1 MSSAPPSRSWW
12 RALSVRLTVYYSAYF
27 VASILVLLGLA
38 YLFLASSL
46 QRKDREA
53 IQGELAEVTALHRA
67 RGLEAVR
74 ELLTSQEASG
84 TTEPFVVRVVA
95 PDGKP
100 LFLWKPAQLAA
111 IDPEELRQAR
121 VVPEREWSLVRM
133 PGHGAPSLEMT
144 SAPLADGG
152 RIEVGGST
160 GDREEVLRH
169 FRVATAV
176 AVVPVLV
183 LGIVGG
189 ALLATSALR
198 PIQQIVHAV
207 RVVIGGEMRVR
218 APIPRTGNELDE
230 LVLLF
235 NEMLDRIGALVN
247 GIRSVLDDV
256 AHELR
261 TPIMRMRGTAE
272 LSLRSQDPSEVRQAL
287 GEHIEELDQLLT
299 MLNTLMDIS
308 EAEAG
313 ALKLRAEPV
322 DLSALIGEV
331 ADIYQY
337 VAQEKGVA
345 LSAFASPDLWVTADR
360 NRLRQ
365 VALNLLDNAI
375 KYTPIGGRVEI
386 YATRDQRGTV
396 ILIRDTGIGIAP
408 GEVQRIWDRLYRG
421 QGTRGQPGLGLGLS
435 LVRAIVHAHHGR
447 VEVSSRPHEG
457 SDFTVVFPLTSRH
470 QDERAA
476 AADLSKL

>member
-1 MSSAPPSRSWW
+1 
-12 RALSVRLTVYYSAYF
+12 
-27 VASILVLLGLA
+27 
-38 YLFLASSL
+38 
-46 QRKDREA
+46 
-53 IQGELAEVTALHRA
+53 
-67 RGLEAVR
+67 
-74 ELLTSQEASG
+74 
-84 TTEPFVVRVVA
+84 
-95 PDGKP
+95 
-100 LFLWKPAQLAA
+100 
-111 IDPEELRQAR
+111 
-121 VVPEREWSLVRM
+121 
-133 PGHGAPSLEMT
+133 MT